1 MSSTRAAIFILT
13 SLISLNLSAFSKRYY
28 GFHLC
33 NDAGF
38 SCEKVTKGQTW
49 QKLYPNSEQRLKVK
63 KLNRTNIA
71 LRNRPYHVKPN
82 NIAVDY
88 MSLSPLP
95 NNISGMN
102 EKVVLI
108 DLTQHAFAA
117 YDANGNKLR
126 WGPISGG
133 KSYCADVGRPCRT
146 VTGSFRVYRK
156 GSSKCVSR
164 KYDNAPMPYCMFFHR
179 GFAMHG
185 AALPGYHASHGCVR
199 MFNDDAYWLS
209 RNFVDIGT
217 KVIVKKGV

>member
-13 SLISLNLSAFSKRYY
+13 TLISLNLSAFSKRYY

-33 NDAGF
+33 DDAGF
-38 SCEKVTKGQTW
+38 SCENVRKGQTW
-49 QKLYPNSEQRLKVK
+49 EQLYPNSDHRLKIK
-63 KLNRTNIA
+63 KLNRTNIS

-82 NIAVDY
+82 NLSVDY
-88 MSLSPLP
+88 MSLSPMP
-95 NNISGMN
+95 NSLSGFN

-117 YDANGNKLR
+117 YDASGNKLR

-133 KSYCADVGRPCRT
+133 KSYCPDVGRACRT
-146 VTGSFRVYRK
+146 ITGDFRVYRK
-156 GSSKCVSR
+156 GNSRCVSR
-164 KYDNAPMPYCMFFHR
+164 KYDNAPMPYCMFFHK

-199 MFNDDAYWLS
+199 MFDDDAYWLS

-217 KVIVKKGV
+217 RVIVKKGV